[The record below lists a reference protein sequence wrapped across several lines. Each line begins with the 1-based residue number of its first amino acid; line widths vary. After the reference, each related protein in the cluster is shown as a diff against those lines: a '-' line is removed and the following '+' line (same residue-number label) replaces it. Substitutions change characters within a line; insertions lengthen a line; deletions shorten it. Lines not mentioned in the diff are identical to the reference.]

1 MKTNLEILDSVIN
14 QCTFHSLNLK
24 VVIFDDA
31 DYDFAKLIHHRALT
45 SHSIYK

>member
-24 VVIFDDA
+24 VVI
-31 DYDFAKLIHHRALT
+31 LT
-45 SHSIYK
+45 MQTMILQN